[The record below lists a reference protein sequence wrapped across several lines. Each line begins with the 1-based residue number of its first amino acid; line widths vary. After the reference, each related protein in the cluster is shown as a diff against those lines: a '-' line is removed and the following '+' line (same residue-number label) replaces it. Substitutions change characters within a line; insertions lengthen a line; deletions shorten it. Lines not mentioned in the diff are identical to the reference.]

1 MCSFLEPR
9 KWTGTDLS
17 PSDSETVLKNTLTGQ
32 AKLKVCRLLFLL
44 IKRVKKTRL
53 SEKDE
58 MSVDSTAVGPIR
70 CSCVVSI
77 DMVKLAI
84 MYFTNSMGSADTSL
98 R

>member
-9 KWTGTDLS
+9 KRTETDLS
-17 PSDSETVLKNTLTGQ
+17 LSDSEPVLKNTLTGQ
-32 AKLKVCRLLFLL
+32 AKVCRLLFLL
-44 IKRVKKTRL
+44 IRRVKKTRL

-58 MSVDSTAVGPIR
+58 MAVDSTAVGPIR
-70 CSCVVSI
+70 YSCIVSI

-84 MYFTNSMGSADTSL
+84 IYFTNSMGSVDTSM